1 MSSSGKP
8 GDDVDVSFCFTF
20 EVLFDPV
27 DQRLTGQKLFQTD
40 RVLLGDFGQ
49 LLFGLKQIFTEGSQ
63 DSLLE
68 AVLPLLK
75 SPAQDSRIIRIRT

>member
-1 MSSSGKP
+1 M
-8 GDDVDVSFCFTF
+8 DVSFCFTS
-20 EVLFDPV
+20 EVLFDPA

-40 RVLLGDFGQ
+40 CVLLGDFGQ
-49 LLFGLKQIFTEGSQ
+49 LLLGLKQIFTEGSQ

-75 SPAQDSRIIRIRT
+75 SPAQHPRIIRIRI